1 MIHIC
6 INKLNIMK
14 NNSKFLSLVLRHKPE
29 TIGIKLDKNG
39 WVSIGKLLDQLEIH
53 DHQMDYEELMDI
65 VENNDKK
72 RFEVKKAEFGD
83 NGYDDL
89 IRATQ
94 GHSVKVD
101 LDLKPKRPPMEL
113 YHGTVAKFL
122 DSINKDG
129 LKKMNRHA
137 VHLSHDLPTAT
148 KVGSRRGEAIILVI
162 NSGAMY
168 ADRYKFFQSTN
179 GVWLV
184 DEVPPKYIKI
194 KHNEKI

>member
-1 MIHIC
+1 
-6 INKLNIMK
+6 MK
-14 NNSKFLSLVLRHKPE
+14 NNSRFLSLVLRHKPE

-39 WVSIGKLLDQLEIH
+39 WVKIGVLLDQMEVH
-53 DHQMDYEELMDI
+53 DRMMDWEELMEI
-65 VENNDKK
+65 VNNNDKK
-72 RFEVKKAEFGD
+72 RFEIKKAEFGN

-89 IRATQ
+89 IRAAQ

-113 YHGTVAKFL
+113 YHGTVAKFI
-122 DSINKDG
+122 DAINKDG

-137 VHLSHDLPTAT
+137 VHLSHDLPTAE
-148 KVGSRRGEAIILVI
+148 KVGSRRGDAIILVV

-168 ADRYKFFQSTN
+168 ADRYKFFQSKN

-184 DEVPPKYIKI
+184 EEVPPKYIKV
-194 KHNEKI
+194 KK